1 MGNGLIRNG
10 LIGNGLMGNGLIGS
24 GLNGNGFLGNGAR
37 LDGKVALVTGGSRGI
52 GMAIA
57 LRLAEEGADVAI
69 NYQHTKEQAL
79 EVSRLID
86 QMGTISELEKISLM
100 IDQMDTK
107 EHAKEVSRLI
117 EAIGRHSCICQ
128 ANVSDMEQVNS
139 MRDNVLDHFGKIDI
153 LVNNAGITRD
163 KSFAKMTPE
172 MWNEVLSVNLNGTFN
187 CTKAVIEGM
196 LERKYGRIVNISSVI
211 GRMGNFGQANY
222 AASKAGMIGFTQTL
236 AKEFAGKGIT
246 VNAIAPGFI
255 ETDMVKSIPNEALG
269 KILAKIPLGRLGKP
283 EEVAG
288 AVAYL
293 VSPEGDYITG
303 QVIDING
310 GLYI

>member
-1 MGNGLIRNG
+1 MRNG
-10 LIGNGLMGNGLIGS
+10 R
-24 GLNGNGFLGNGAR
+24 NGAR

-69 NYQHTKEQAL
+69 NYQNTREHAEK
-79 EVSRLID
+79 VSMLIN
-86 QMGTISELEKISLM
+86 QMGTIDELEKLSMM
-100 IDQMDTK
+100 IDHMDTR
-107 EHAKEVSRLI
+107 EHAKEVSELI
-117 EAIGRHSCICQ
+117 ESMGRHSCAVQ
-128 ANVSDMEQVNS
+128 ANVGDIEQVNR
-139 MRDNVLDHFGKIDI
+139 MREEVIRQFGKIDI

-163 KSFAKMTPE
+163 KSFIKMTPQ
-172 MWNEVLSVNLNGTFN
+172 MWSEVLSVNLDGAFY
-187 CTKAVIEGM
+187 CTKSVIDGM

-222 AASKAGMIGFTQTL
+222 AASKAGMIGLTQTL

-255 ETDMVKSIPNEALG
+255 ETDMVKAVSNEVME
-269 KILAKIPLGRLGKP
+269 KILAKIPIGRLGKP
-283 EEVAG
+283 SEVAG

-293 VSPEGDYITG
+293 VSNEGDYITG